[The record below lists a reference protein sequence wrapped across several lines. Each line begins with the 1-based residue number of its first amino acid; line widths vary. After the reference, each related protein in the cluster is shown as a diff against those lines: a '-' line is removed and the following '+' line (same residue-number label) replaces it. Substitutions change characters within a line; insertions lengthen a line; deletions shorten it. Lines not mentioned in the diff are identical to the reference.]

1 MSHDLKPKPDADVI
15 PPAAYPQLLRSV
27 DVAEFVKTVTSPET
41 TKRAEN
47 VIASKSNELRD
58 AVHGYV
64 VKLETAANSGNFNL
78 LYDEAHEIRGMAET
92 VGLVAAGRIA
102 NGLCGYLDEVER
114 SGLATD
120 ATLVKLYVEATARA
134 TRATDDTT
142 RLGGA
147 VAMELAVL
155 ATHKL
160 MEAKDKVKK

>member
-1 MSHDLKPKPDADVI
+1 MSQNPKTKDADVI
-15 PPAAYPQLLRSV
+15 PPASYPQLLRSV
-27 DVAEFVKTVTSPET
+27 DVAEFVKTVTSPEL
-41 TKRAEN
+41 TKRAET
-47 VIASKSNELRD
+47 VIASKSNEMRD

-64 VKLETAANSGNFNL
+64 VKLENAARGTDFNR

-92 VGLVAAGRIA
+92 VGLAAAGRIA

-114 SGLATD
+114 SGLAPD
-120 ATLVKLYVEATARA
+120 STLVRLYVEATARA

-160 MEAKDKVKK
+160 MEAKEKVKK